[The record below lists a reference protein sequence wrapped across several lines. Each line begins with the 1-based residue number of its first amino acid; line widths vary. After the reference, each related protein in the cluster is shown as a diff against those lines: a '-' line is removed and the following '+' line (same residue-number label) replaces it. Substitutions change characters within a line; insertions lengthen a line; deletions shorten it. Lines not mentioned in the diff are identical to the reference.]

1 MSVYQFEEAKN
12 KSEPKL
18 KYQQWANKRKLVKS
32 WSYGHGIKPAKDRS
46 SLRVEKGAV
55 MIVHVLSGWLDYSY
69 ANWRAFLQ
77 HISRRVSV
85 ESAIN
90 KRKSS
95 CHFALRNGSIATW
108 MFVNP
113 TNTAVILD
121 LKGFLINQK
130 LFLSTSEYHYYYQRR
145 KCNMSDFW
153 NRHNHS
159 LSKVYRFIWSC
170 RLFFY

>member
-1 MSVYQFEEAKN
+1 MSVDQFEEEER
-12 KSEPKL
+12 SESKM
-18 KYQQWANKRKLVKS
+18 KIQQWTNKRMSAKS
-32 WSYGHGIKPAKDRS
+32 WSYRHGIKPAKDRS

-55 MIVHVLSGWLDYSY
+55 MIVHVLSGWLDSSY
-69 ANWRAFLQ
+69 AIWRAFLQ
-77 HISRRVSV
+77 HISWRVSV

-95 CHFALRNGSIATW
+95 CHFAWRNGSIAAW
-108 MFVNP
+108 MFVHP

-145 KCNMSDFW
+145 KCNMTDFW
-153 NRHNHS
+153 NHHNHS

-170 RLFFY
+170 RVFFY